1 MYIGIDLGGTNI
13 AAGVVDKTGHIIYK
27 SSIPTLAQ
35 RPVEEIVEDM
45 ADLCVDIVDG
55 ANCSIVDI
63 EAVGVGC
70 PGTVDNKSGIIAYS
84 CNLKMK
90 NTELRAMLEKRLGK
104 RINLE
109 NDANAAA
116 LGEYA
121 VNGDNA
127 DSFVLIT
134 LGTGVGGGVIID
146 GKPYRGFNCA
156 GGELGHIVINANGDE
171 ICSCGNKGCWEAYA
185 SVTALIRQTKQA
197 MQSDSSSMM
206 HKWVQEYGEVSGRTA
221 FECAKAGD
229 RTAKEVVEQ
238 YIRYVSYGLISI
250 LNIFQPSK
258 ILIGG
263 GISKEGDYLLN
274 PLREYV
280 YAGDYNKHR
289 EKTKI
294 EAATLFNDAGI
305 IGAALSGCRL

>member
-1 MYIGIDLGGTNI
+1 MYLGIDLGGTNI
-13 AAGVVDKTGHIIYK
+13 AVGLVDNDGHIIYK
-27 SSIPTLAQ
+27 SSTPTLSG
-35 RPVEEIVEDM
+35 RPIEEIVEDM
-45 ADLCVDIVDG
+45 VRLCYDVIDRASFSMDEVKAIG
-55 ANCSIVDI
+55 L
-63 EAVGVGC
+63 GC
-70 PGTVDNKSGIIAYS
+70 PGTIDSTNGIVVYS
-84 CNLKMK
+84 NNIQM
-90 NTELRAMLEKRLGK
+90 NNVRLGK
-104 RINLE
+104 ILEDKLKKPVNLE

-121 VNGDNA
+121 INGDNV

-156 GGELGHIVINANGDE
+156 GGELGHIIINADGDE
-171 ICSCGNKGCWEAYA
+171 QCSCGNKGCWEAYA

-197 MQSDSSSMM
+197 MQVDDSSMM
-206 HKWVQEYGEVSGRTA
+206 HKWVQENGEVSGRTV
-221 FECAKAGD
+221 FDCAKVGD
-229 RTAKEVVEQ
+229 KTAAAVVEQ
-238 YIRYVSYGLISI
+238 YIRYVGMGLISI

-280 YAGDYNKHR
+280 YAGDYNKYR

-294 EAATLFNDAGI
+294 AVATLFNDAGI
-305 IGAALSGCRL
+305 IGAALSVKE

>member
-13 AAGVVDKTGHIIYK
+13 AAGMVDKAGHIVYK
-27 SSIPTLAQ
+27 LSVSTLAQ
-35 RPVEEIVEDM
+35 RPIEEIAEDM
-45 ADLCVDIVDG
+45 ANLCVDIVDG
-55 ANCSIVDI
+55 ANCSIADI

-70 PGTVDNKSGIIAYS
+70 PGTVDNKRGVIAYS

-90 NTELRAMLEKRLGK
+90 NTKLRAMLEKRLGK

-121 VNGDNA
+121 VNGNNA

-134 LGTGVGGGVIID
+134 LGAGVGGGVIID

-156 GGELGHIVINANGDE
+156 GGELGHIIINAEDDE
-171 ICSCGNKGCWEAYA
+171 QCSCGIKGCWEAYA
-185 SVTALIRQTKQA
+185 SVTELIRQTKQA
-197 MQSDSSSMM
+197 MQSYSSSMM
-206 HKWVQEYGEVSGRTA
+206 HKWVQENGEVSGRTA
-221 FECAKAGD
+221 FDCAKMGD
-229 RTAKEVVEQ
+229 KTATAVVEK
-238 YIRYVSYGLISI
+238 YIQYVSYGLIAI

-263 GISKEGDYLLN
+263 GISKEEEIICSTHSEN
-274 PLREYV
+274 MSMQV
-280 YAGDYNKHR
+280 ITINI
-289 EKTKI
+289 EKRQK
-294 EAATLFNDAGI
+294 
-305 IGAALSGCRL
+305 

>member
-1 MYIGIDLGGTNI
+1 M
-13 AAGVVDKTGHIIYK
+13 VDKAGHIVYK
-27 SSIPTLAQ
+27 LSVSTLAQ
-35 RPVEEIVEDM
+35 RPIEEIAEDM
-45 ADLCVDIVDG
+45 ANLCVDIVDG
-55 ANCSIVDI
+55 ANCSIADI

-70 PGTVDNKSGIIAYS
+70 PGTVDNKRGVIAYS

-90 NTELRAMLEKRLGK
+90 NTKLRAMLEKRLGK

-121 VNGDNA
+121 VNGNNA

-134 LGTGVGGGVIID
+134 LGAGVGGGVIID

-156 GGELGHIVINANGDE
+156 GGELGHIIINAEDDE
-171 ICSCGNKGCWEAYA
+171 QCSCGIKGCWEAYA
-185 SVTALIRQTKQA
+185 SVTELIRQTKQA
-197 MQSDSSSMM
+197 MQSYSSSMM

>member
-13 AAGVVDKTGHIIYK
+13 AAGVVDEAGKIIYK
-27 SSIPTLAQ
+27 ASVPTLAQ
-35 RPVEEIVEDM
+35 RPIEEIVEDM

-55 ANCSIVDI
+55 ANCSIADI
-63 EAVGVGC
+63 KAVGIGC
-70 PGTVDNKSGIIAYS
+70 PGTVDNKSGVIAYS

-156 GGELGHIVINANGDE
+156 GGELGHIIINAEGE
-171 ICSCGNKGCWEAYA
+171 EECSCGNKGCWEAYA
-185 SVTALIRQTKQA
+185 SVSALIRQTKRA
-197 MQSDSSSMM
+197 MQSDISSMM
-206 HKWVQEYGEVSGRTA
+206 HKWVQENGEVSGRTA
-221 FECAKAGD
+221 FDCAKMGD
-229 RTAKEVVEQ
+229 RAATAVVEQ
-238 YIRYVSYGLISI
+238 YIRYVGTGLISI

-274 PLREYV
+274 PLRKYV
-280 YAGDYNKHR
+280 YAGDYNKYR

-305 IGAALSGCRL
+305 IGAALSAKQ